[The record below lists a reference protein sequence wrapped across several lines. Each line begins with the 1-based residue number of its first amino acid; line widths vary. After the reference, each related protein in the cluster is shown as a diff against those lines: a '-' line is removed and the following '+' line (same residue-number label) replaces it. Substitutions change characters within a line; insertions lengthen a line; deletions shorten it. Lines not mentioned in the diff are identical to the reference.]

1 VVSLSQDARWSAS
14 SSGRGLP
21 LLVAVY
27 RLGVAVLT
35 AVALAFTAYRANLS
49 GGLGNFFSFFTI
61 LSNILGTLVFFAA
74 VAAVASGR
82 PGAPDLLRGA
92 AALYLVITGIVYGI
106 ALAHYDTPQ
115 VIPWVNI
122 VVHRVT
128 PAVFAADWLIDPP
141 RRPPRFP
148 RALVWLVFP
157 VLYLLYTLVRGP
169 VVGWYPYPFLDPR
182 THGYA
187 AVAVGCVLVAAAFLA
202 VSALLCAVA
211 ARLRGRAEAR
221 IASDNRR
228 R

>member
-1 VVSLSQDARWSAS
+1 MSLSQDARASAS
-14 SSGRGLP
+14 SNGGRGLVI
-21 LLVAVY
+21 LIAAC
-27 RLGVAVLT
+27 RLGIAVLT
-35 AVALAFTAYRANLS
+35 AVALGFTAYRSSLS

-106 ALAHYDTPQ
+106 ALAHYDTPE

-141 RRPPRFP
+141 RRVPRFP

-182 THGYA
+182 THGYG

-202 VSALLCAVA
+202 VSVLLCWVA
-211 ARLRGRAEAR
+211 ARFRGRGDR
-221 IASDNRR
+221 TNLNDNRR